1 MRLWYISVRHYL
13 IKRHLKTTVLN
24 YIISN
29 TRALCN
35 SIFLSYVDVL
45 PPPSL
50 SSHENGITL
59 LKFRITL
66 LKKKLGSRKGDRDQE
81 KKNCGNWRRKNV
93 SILSLVK
100 SHLTPTELVASLP
113 ESDLFPQPA
122 ERSRAAVT
130 SVDMGLLW

>member
-1 MRLWYISVRHYL
+1 MRLWHISVRHYL

-66 LKKKLGSRKGDRDQE
+66 LKKKNREAE
-81 KKNCGNWRRKNV
+81 KEIGTKKKKIVGIGEGRMYPF
-93 SILSLVK
+93 SL
-100 SHLTPTELVASLP
+100 
-113 ESDLFPQPA
+113 
-122 ERSRAAVT
+122 
-130 SVDMGLLW
+130 